1 VRLVAT
7 FMSQAA
13 MRQSLVAA
21 GVDAAPPAAIVRI
34 AAQSIRLVNVIGVA
48 VRIAWVPEYS
58 RHLACGELVRLLHRH
73 DGNVLALGLASGD
86 GASQRRA
93 KRNPNTYGSFQWPLL
108 CAWPKPPQLHSVPAP
123 WLCRYRVAGRP
134 DRNSHLFW
142 RRRLRIRDR
151 PSAGATAV
159 ISSNAGF
166 LVGREQTEFGSP
178 AWCGASL
185 RQSVYELEVVRLDGG
200 GRAPCVVNQ
209 SRCDKFQFRRMKR
222 V

>member
-1 VRLVAT
+1 
-7 FMSQAA
+7 

-34 AAQSIRLVNVIGVA
+34 AAQPIRLVNVIGVA

-58 RHLACGELVRLLHRH
+58 RHLACRELVRLLHRH

-86 GASQRRA
+86 GASQHRA

-108 CAWPKPPQLHSVPAP
+108 CASPKPRQLHSVPAL
-123 WLCRYRVAGRP
+123 WLCRYRVAARP
-134 DRNSHLFW
+134 DRNAHLFW
-142 RRRLRIRDR
+142 RRRPRIRDR
-151 PSAGATAV
+151 PSPVATAV

-166 LVGREQTEFGSP
+166 LVRREQTEFACLARRS
-178 AWCGASL
+178 
-185 RQSVYELEVVRLDGG
+185 QSVYELEVVRLDGG
-200 GRAPCVVNQ
+200 GRAPRVVNQ
-209 SRCDKFQFRRMKR
+209 SGCDKFQFRRMKR